1 MRKQN
6 ESGQAL
12 IILIVAIALSIT
24 ILTGAT
30 LTAITL
36 AKNTFLTE
44 TSLTAYYGA
53 ESGVEYGLM
62 KLIRNPGNCPAPND
76 ALTIDASTVTISYG
90 LVGPVCTISV
100 TSVNGTVLKK
110 IQVQATIANSKVTYC
125 CWKELP

>member
-1 MRKQN
+1 MRKK

-24 ILTGAT
+24 ILTGVT
-30 LTAITL
+30 LTAVTL
-36 AKNTFLTE
+36 AKNTRLTE
-44 TSLTAYYGA
+44 DSQVTYYA
-53 ESGVEYGLM
+53 TESGVEYGLM

-76 ALTIDASTVTISYG
+76 TLTIDASTVTISYG
-90 LVGPVCTISV
+90 LAGSVCTISV
-100 TSVNGTVLKK
+100 TSINGTVLKK